1 MLFCKSEDITLKS
14 STEYLF
20 IYLFFCPPDA
30 ILARRILGEEN
41 ALSLSLY
48 LLALD

>member
-14 STEYLF
+14 SAEHLF
-20 IYLFFCPPDA
+20 IYLFCPPDA